1 MDTEMSAQWN
11 VCRECRD
18 TPAHKRMRIDTTA
31 EHTSSSSALAAA
43 PEDAV
48 VTPDSESALPMSESV
63 LEASAQ
69 TKTAESPAA
78 A

>member
-1 MDTEMSAQWN
+1 M
-11 VCRECRD
+11 C
-18 TPAHKRMRIDTTA
+18 IDITA
-31 EHTSSSSALAAA
+31 EHTPSSSALAAA

-48 VTPDSESALPMSESV
+48 VTPDSASALPMSESM

-69 TKTAESPAA
+69 TQTPESPAA

>member
-1 MDTEMSAQWN
+1 
-11 VCRECRD
+11 
-18 TPAHKRMRIDTTA
+18 MRIDITA

-43 PEDAV
+43 LEDAV
-48 VTPDSESALPMSESV
+48 VTPESAPTLPMSASV